1 MEAHQRLGVVEQ
13 ELARASAKVVER
25 TFDAAPPRRLPLM
38 SDDFGETTVSVA
50 GERVRVHLFVAT
62 LGFSRRPY
70 IAVFP
75 ATSRRRAT
83 GDRPSPPIP
92 PHGGRPFCAVLHAV
106 LAPAGHVRGIF
117 GGISTSQAVSC
128 MVQCEVG
135 WGRHNKKHL
144 AAFPLKYFKSDRTI
158 GRIAVR
164 PCEYGQRAAISTI
177 RSIAFRSRSK
187 RRALAH
193 QTT

>member
-1 MEAHQRLGVVEQ
+1 
-13 ELARASAKVVER
+13 
-25 TFDAAPPRRLPLM
+25 
-38 SDDFGETTVSVA
+38 
-50 GERVRVHLFVAT
+50 VHLFVAT

-164 PCEYGQRAAISTI
+164 PCEYGERAAISTI